1 MIARR
6 GAALTGDVMIDVRWG
21 FYAALL
27 TSLLSIMPAAAG
39 EPDAA
44 GIVMKVTGQTTPELP
59 VRTEIP
65 VDTAI
70 KLGPAV
76 ELTFLHY
83 RKCRLVT
90 VAGGT
95 LELSDR
101 DFTTDGTVEKEVPG
115 PCPRVYQLAG
125 SAGGWVARD
134 LPARLPVNPEII
146 FAGRRADRIAEAA
159 VYVQDQ
165 RERPLFRFDLVDRR
179 ATEPAAAAPLTVEQR
194 YVLRMKMSDQPDD
207 PIEHGFVAVAPG
219 TGGSL
224 VVLRID

>member
-1 MIARR
+1 MIDIRC
-6 GAALTGDVMIDVRWG
+6 GLSAALVGC
-21 FYAALL
+21 LL
-27 TSLLSIMPAAAG
+27 TTMPARAA
-39 EPDAA
+39 EPNAA
-44 GIVMKVTGQTTPELP
+44 GIVMKVTGQTTPDLL

-65 VDTAI
+65 TDTAI

-83 RKCRLVT
+83 RKCKLVT

-101 DFTTDGTVEKEVPG
+101 DFTTDGKVESEKPG

-134 LPARLPVNPEII
+134 LPPRLPVNPEII
-146 FAGRRADRIAEAA
+146 FAGRRADQIAEAA
-159 VYVQDQ
+159 VYAQDQ
-165 RERPLFRFDLVDRR
+165 SERPLFRFDLVDRR
-179 ATEPAAAAPLTVEQR
+179 ATEPAAAEPLTAEHR
-194 YVLRMKMSDQPDD
+194 YVLSMKMSDQPD

>member
-1 MIARR
+1 MIDIRC
-6 GAALTGDVMIDVRWG
+6 GLSAAL
-21 FYAALL
+21 FACLL
-27 TSLLSIMPAAAG
+27 TIGPALAA
-39 EPDAA
+39 ESAAA
-44 GIVMKVTGQTTPELP
+44 GIVMKVTGQTTPDLP

-65 VDTAI
+65 ADTAI

-83 RKCRLVT
+83 RKCKFVT
-90 VAGGT
+90 VTGGT

-101 DFTTDGTVEKEVPG
+101 DFTTDGKVEKEMPG

-134 LPARLPVNPEII
+134 LPPRLPVNPEII
-146 FAGRRADRIAEAA
+146 FAGKRADKIAEAT
-159 VYVQDQ
+159 VYAQDQ
-165 RERPLFRFDLVDRR
+165 RERPLFRFDLVDHR
-179 ATEPAAAAPLTVEQR
+179 ATEPAAAAPLIAEQR
-194 YVLRMKMSDQPDD
+194 YILRMKMSDQPD
-207 PIEHGFVAVAPG
+207 PIEHSFVAVALG

>member
-1 MIARR
+1 
-6 GAALTGDVMIDVRWG
+6 MIDIRCG
-21 FYAALL
+21 LYAALL
-27 TSLLSIMPAAAG
+27 TSLLTIMPAAAA

-44 GIVMKVTGQTTPELP
+44 GIVMKVTGQTTPDLP

-65 VDTAI
+65 ADTAI
-70 KLGPAV
+70 KLGPAA

-83 RKCRLVT
+83 RKCKLVT
-90 VAGGT
+90 VVGGT
-95 LELSDR
+95 LELSAR
-101 DFTTDGTVEKEVPG
+101 DFTTDGKVEKEVPG

-134 LPARLPVNPEII
+134 LPPRLPVNPEII
-146 FAGRRADRIAEAA
+146 FAGQRAGRIIEAA
-159 VYVQDQ
+159 VYAQDQ

-179 ATEPAAAAPLTVEQR
+179 ATEPAAATPLTAEHR
-194 YVLRMKMSDQPDD
+194 YVLKMKMSDRPDD

>member
-1 MIARR
+1 MSDIRC
-6 GAALTGDVMIDVRWG
+6 GLSAAL
-21 FYAALL
+21 FASLL
-27 TSLLSIMPAAAG
+27 TTMPALAA

-44 GIVMKVTGQTTPELP
+44 GIVMSVTGQTTPDLP
-59 VRTEIP
+59 IRTEIP
-65 VDTAI
+65 ADTEI
-70 KLGPAV
+70 KLGPGV

-83 RKCRLVT
+83 RKCKLVT

-95 LELSDR
+95 LELSAR
-101 DFTTDGTVEKEVPG
+101 DFTTDGKVESEQPG

-134 LPARLPVNPEII
+134 LPPRLPVNPEII

-159 VYVQDQ
+159 VYAPDQ

-179 ATEPAAAAPLTVEQR
+179 ATEPAAAEMLTAEHR
-194 YVLRMKMSDQPDD
+194 YVLSMKMSDQPN

>member
-1 MIARR
+1 MMHIPRCLS
-6 GAALTGDVMIDVRWG
+6 AALFACLSWMTPA
-21 FYAALL
+21 YAAE
-27 TSLLSIMPAAAG
+27 PA
-39 EPDAA
+39 AA

-65 VDTAI
+65 ADTVI
-70 KLGPAV
+70 GLGPTA

-83 RKCRLVT
+83 RKCQLVT
-90 VAGGT
+90 VTGGT

-101 DFTTDGTVEKEVPG
+101 DFTTDGKVEKEVPG
-115 PCPRVYQLAG
+115 PCPRVYQLVG

-134 LPARLPVNPEII
+134 LPPRLPVNPEII

-165 RERPLFRFDLVDRR
+165 RDRPLFRFELVDRR
-179 ATEPAAAAPLTVEQR
+179 ATEPAAAAPLTAEQR
-194 YVLRMKMSDQPDD
+194 YVLRMRMSDQPD
-207 PIEHGFVAVAPG
+207 PIEHSFVAVAPG

>member
-1 MIARR
+1 
-6 GAALTGDVMIDVRWG
+6 MIDIRCG
-21 FYAALL
+21 LYAALL
-27 TSLLSIMPAAAG
+27 TSLLTIMPAAAA

-44 GIVMKVTGQTTPELP
+44 GIVMKVTGQTTPDLP

-65 VDTAI
+65 ADTAI
-70 KLGPAV
+70 KLGAAV

-83 RKCRLVT
+83 RKCKLVT
-90 VAGGT
+90 VVGGT
-95 LELSDR
+95 LELSAR
-101 DFTTDGTVEKEVPG
+101 DFTTDGKVEKEVPG

-134 LPARLPVNPEII
+134 LPPRLPVNPEII
-146 FAGRRADRIAEAA
+146 FAGQRAGRIIEAA
-159 VYVQDQ
+159 VYAQDQ

-179 ATEPAAAAPLTVEQR
+179 ATEPAAATPLTAEHR
-194 YVLRMKMSDQPDD
+194 YVLKMKMSDRPDD

>member
-1 MIARR
+1 MMHIRR
-6 GAALTGDVMIDVRWG
+6 GLT
-21 FYAALL
+21 AALL
-27 TSLLSIMPAAAG
+27 VGMWTMTPAFAA
-39 EPDAA
+39 ERAA
-44 GIVMKVTGQTTPELP
+44 VGIVMKVTGQTTPNLP

-65 VDTAI
+65 ADTAI
-70 KLGPAV
+70 SLGPAV

-83 RKCRLVT
+83 RKCKLVT

-95 LELSDR
+95 LELSER
-101 DFTTDGTVEKEVPG
+101 DFTTDGKVEKEVPG

-134 LPARLPVNPEII
+134 LPPRLPVNPEII
-146 FAGRRADRIAEAA
+146 FAGSRADRIAEAA

-165 RERPLFRFDLVDRR
+165 RDRPLFRFDLVDRR
-179 ATEPAAAAPLTVEQR
+179 ATEPAAAAPLTADQR
-194 YVLRMKMSDQPDD
+194 YVLRMRMSDQPD

>member
-1 MIARR
+1 
-6 GAALTGDVMIDVRWG
+6 MIDIRDGLFAV
-21 FYAALL
+21 LL
-27 TSLLSIMPAAAG
+27 VWLSTMTPAPAA
-39 EPDAA
+39 EPDPA
-44 GIVMKVTGQTTPELP
+44 GIVMKVTGQTTPDLP

-65 VDTAI
+65 ADTAI
-70 KLGPAV
+70 RLGPAV

-101 DFTTDGTVEKEVPG
+101 DFTTDGKIEKETPG

-134 LPARLPVNPEII
+134 LPPRLPVNPEII
-146 FAGRRADRIAEAA
+146 FAGSRADRIAEAA
-159 VYVQDQ
+159 VYAQDQ
-165 RERPLFRFDLVDRR
+165 RDRPLFRFDLVDRR
-179 ATEPAAAAPLTVEQR
+179 ATEPAAAAPLTAEQR
-194 YVLRMKMSDQPDD
+194 YVLRMKMNDQPD

>member
-1 MIARR
+1 MIGIRC
-6 GAALTGDVMIDVRWG
+6 GLS
-21 FYAALL
+21 AALL
-27 TSLLSIMPAAAG
+27 ASSFAMTPASAA
-39 EPDAA
+39 EPGAA
-44 GIVMKVTGQTTPELP
+44 GIVMKVTGQTTPDLP

-65 VDTAI
+65 ADTAI

-83 RKCRLVT
+83 RKCKLVT

-101 DFTTDGTVEKEVPG
+101 DFTTDGKVEKEMPG

-134 LPARLPVNPEII
+134 LPPRLPVNPEII

-179 ATEPAAAAPLTVEQR
+179 ATEPAAAAPLTAEQR
-194 YVLRMKMSDQPDD
+194 NVLRMKMSDQPD

>member
-1 MIARR
+1 MMHILH
-6 GAALTGDVMIDVRWG
+6 GLSAALFAGLLPTTPVL
-21 FYAALL
+21 AA
-27 TSLLSIMPAAAG
+27 
-39 EPDAA
+39 EPEAA
-44 GIVMKVTGQTTPELP
+44 GIVMKVAGQTTPDLP

-65 VDTAI
+65 AGTAI
-70 KLGPAV
+70 RLGPGV

-83 RKCRLVT
+83 RKCKLVT
-90 VAGGT
+90 VIGGT

-101 DFTTDGTVEKEVPG
+101 DFTTDGNVENEKPG

-134 LPARLPVNPEII
+134 LPPRLPVNPEII

-159 VYVQDQ
+159 VYVRDQ

-179 ATEPAAAAPLTVEQR
+179 ATEPAAAAPLTAEHR
-194 YVLRMKMSDQPDD
+194 YVLRMRMSDQRD
-207 PIEHGFVAVAPG
+207 PIEHDFVAVAPG

>member
-1 MIARR
+1 MSDIRC
-6 GAALTGDVMIDVRWG
+6 GLSAAL
-21 FYAALL
+21 FASLL
-27 TSLLSIMPAAAG
+27 TTMPALAA

-44 GIVMKVTGQTTPELP
+44 GIVMSVTGQTAPDLP
-59 VRTEIP
+59 IRTEIP
-65 VDTAI
+65 ADTEI
-70 KLGPAV
+70 KLGPGV

-83 RKCRLVT
+83 RKCKLVT

-95 LELSDR
+95 LELSAR
-101 DFTTDGTVEKEVPG
+101 DFTTDGKVESEKPG

-134 LPARLPVNPEII
+134 LPPRLPVNPEII

-159 VYVQDQ
+159 VYAPDQ

-179 ATEPAAAAPLTVEQR
+179 ATEPAAAEMLTAEHR
-194 YVLRMKMSDQPDD
+194 YVLSMKMSDQPN

>member
-1 MIARR
+1 MIGIRC
-6 GAALTGDVMIDVRWG
+6 GL
-21 FYAALL
+21 YAALL
-27 TSLLSIMPAAAG
+27 TSLLTIMPAAAA

-44 GIVMKVTGQTTPELP
+44 GIVMKVTGQTTPDLP

-65 VDTAI
+65 ADTAI
-70 KLGPAV
+70 ELGPAV

-83 RKCRLVT
+83 RKCKLVT
-90 VAGGT
+90 VVGGT
-95 LELSDR
+95 LALSAR
-101 DFTTDGTVEKEVPG
+101 DFTTDGKVEKEVPG

-125 SAGGWVARD
+125 SAGAWVARD
-134 LPARLPVNPEII
+134 LPPRLPVNPEII
-146 FAGRRADRIAEAA
+146 FAGQRAGRIIEAA
-159 VYVQDQ
+159 VYAQDQ

-179 ATEPAAAAPLTVEQR
+179 ATEPAAATPLTAEHR
-194 YVLRMKMSDQPDD
+194 YVLKMKMSDQPDD

>member
-1 MIARR
+1 MIDIRC
-6 GAALTGDVMIDVRWG
+6 GLSAALFACLSTMTP
-21 FYAALL
+21 AL
-27 TSLLSIMPAAAG
+27 AG

-44 GIVMKVTGQTTPELP
+44 GIVMKVTGQTTPDLP

-65 VDTAI
+65 TDTAI
-70 KLGPAV
+70 TLGPAV

-83 RKCRLVT
+83 RKCKLVT

-95 LELSDR
+95 LELSAR
-101 DFTTDGTVEKEVPG
+101 DFTTDGKVEKEVPG
-115 PCPRVYQLAG
+115 PCPHVYELAG

-134 LPARLPVNPEII
+134 LPPRVPVNAEII

-159 VYVQDQ
+159 VYLADQ
-165 RERPLFRFDLVDRR
+165 RDRPLFRYDLVDRR
-179 ATEPAAAAPLTVEQR
+179 ATEPAAEPPLTADRR
-194 YVLRMKMSDQPDD
+194 YVLRMRMSDQPD

-219 TGGSL
+219 ADGSL

>member
-1 MIARR
+1 MMHIPR
-6 GAALTGDVMIDVRWG
+6 GPS
-21 FYAALL
+21 AALL
-27 TSLLSIMPAAAG
+27 AGLLTTTPALAA
-39 EPDAA
+39 EPAAA
-44 GIVMKVTGQTTPELP
+44 GIVMKVTGQTTPDLP

-65 VDTAI
+65 ADTAI
-70 KLGPAV
+70 KLGAAV

-83 RKCRLVT
+83 RKCKLVT
-90 VAGGT
+90 VVGGT
-95 LELSDR
+95 LELSAR
-101 DFTTDGTVEKEVPG
+101 DFTTDGKVEKEVPG

-134 LPARLPVNPEII
+134 LPPRLPVNPEII
-146 FAGRRADRIAEAA
+146 FAGQRAGRIIEAA
-159 VYVQDQ
+159 VYAQDQ

-179 ATEPAAAAPLTVEQR
+179 ATEPAAATPLTAEHR
-194 YVLRMKMSDQPDD
+194 YVLKMKMSDRPDD

>member
-1 MIARR
+1 
-6 GAALTGDVMIDVRWG
+6 
-21 FYAALL
+21 LL
-27 TSLLSIMPAAAG
+27 TTTPALAA

-44 GIVMKVTGQTTPELP
+44 GIVMKITGQTTPGLL

-65 VDTAI
+65 ADTAI
-70 KLGPAV
+70 RLGPMG

-83 RKCRLVT
+83 RKCKLVT

-95 LELSDR
+95 LELSAR
-101 DFTTDGTVEKEVPG
+101 DFTTDGKVEKEEPG

-134 LPARLPVNPEII
+134 LPPRLPVDAEII

-159 VYVQDQ
+159 VYLLDQ
-165 RERPLFRFDLVDRR
+165 PDRPLFRFELVDRR
-179 ATEPAAAAPLTVEQR
+179 ATEPAAAAPLTAEQR
-194 YVLRMKMSDQPDD
+194 YVLRMRMSDQPDT
-207 PIEHGFVAVAPG
+207 IEHGFVAVAPG

>member
-1 MIARR
+1 MSDIRC
-6 GAALTGDVMIDVRWG
+6 GLSAAL
-21 FYAALL
+21 FASLL
-27 TSLLSIMPAAAG
+27 TTMPALAA

-44 GIVMKVTGQTTPELP
+44 GIVMSVTGQTTPDLP
-59 VRTEIP
+59 IRTEIP
-65 VDTAI
+65 ADTEI
-70 KLGPAV
+70 KLGPGV

-83 RKCRLVT
+83 RKCKLVT

-95 LELSDR
+95 LELSAR
-101 DFTTDGTVEKEVPG
+101 DFTTDGKVESEKPG

-134 LPARLPVNPEII
+134 LPPRLPVNPEII

-159 VYVQDQ
+159 VYAPDQ

-179 ATEPAAAAPLTVEQR
+179 ATEPAAAEMLTAEHR
-194 YVLRMKMSDQPDD
+194 YVLSMKMSDQPN